1 MKHLLDFILEST
13 SDFKLLKT
21 FEEAKE
27 WFLSVGW
34 INSNDDSK
42 LKEKMKISLNDI
54 LVIYDI
60 ADKHN
65 KIAPLVGNY
74 KSRKVFAMRRWID
87 NYIEEWSE
95 ESKNANIT
103 DDWFWTPI
111 KGIYGGPHNTNLK
124 EDGSFRPT
132 AEDMESVIS
141 FAFNHLS
148 DDEYED
154 YENINYVCNS
164 SKSKPNQKLENL
176 LNYYQDEKKFIDGCA
191 NTLIKFI
198 NDKSVKLHKLL
209 TGKEKNTKEWEELG
223 TYKEANEKINNT
235 PKTDIIS
242 SDNKY
247 KISLKKAHGSQLMSG
262 AYCESKATIM
272 SAAKNTLNDNDLKTL
287 EDILS
292 IDNKWAKLTGNA
304 KGVDKQKLYGSDEI
318 KKQINDSEKAV
329 KRVNEVLNK
338 LLDNNEKFKRAL
350 LYEAMTGEIKFG
362 KESLLSANYVFVWSS
377 KESEH
382 KVYTVNDYLEHVLNN
397 KLKIEI
403 SWKTGGSTSYQTL
416 RIVTN

>member
-21 FEEAKE
+21 FEDAKE
-27 WFLSVGW
+27 WFSSVGW
-34 INSNDDSK
+34 INGNDDSK

-54 LVIYDI
+54 LVIYNI
-60 ADKHN
+60 ADKYN

-74 KSRKVFAMRRWID
+74 KSQKVFAMRRWID

-95 ESKNANIT
+95 ESKNTNIT
-103 DDWFWTPI
+103 DDWFWTPV

-124 EDGSFRPT
+124 EDGSFQPT

-141 FAFNHLS
+141 FAYNHLS
-148 DDEYED
+148 DDKYED

-164 SKSKPNQKLENL
+164 SKSKPNQKVENL

-191 NTLIKFI
+191 NALIKFI

-272 SAAKNTLNDNDLKTL
+272 SAAKNTLNNNDLKTL

-292 IDNKWAKLTGNA
+292 IDNKWVKLTGNA
-304 KGVDKQKLYGSDEI
+304 KGVAKQKLYGSDEI
-318 KKQINDSEKAV
+318 KKQINDSEKVV
-329 KRVNEVLNK
+329 KRVNEVLNE

-362 KESLLSANYVFVWSS
+362 KESLLSANYIFVWSS
-377 KESEH
+377 KESEN
-382 KVYTVNDYLEHVLNN
+382 KVYTVNDYLEHILNN

-416 RIVTN
+416 RIITN